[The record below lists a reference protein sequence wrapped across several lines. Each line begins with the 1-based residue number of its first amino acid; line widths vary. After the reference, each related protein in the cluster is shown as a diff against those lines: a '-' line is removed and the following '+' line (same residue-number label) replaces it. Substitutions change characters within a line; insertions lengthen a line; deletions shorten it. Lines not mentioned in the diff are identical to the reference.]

1 MRLIPWSDCI
11 GMGINDFIPTFIYI
25 VQQLRALNVGFLD
38 LIEELIRGN
47 VNADCGRDNNVS
59 FAVNAWGKQASVMIS
74 GGFNGEFAQK
84 AVDET
89 YKDYKLAIALVATGR
104 ATLIC
109 PSV

>member
-1 MRLIPWSDCI
+1 MRLSPWNDFISM
-11 GMGINDFIPTFIYI
+11 GMNDFIPTFTFI
-25 VQQLRALNVGFLD
+25 VRHLRTLNVGFLD
-38 LIEELIRGN
+38 LFQKGIRGN

-59 FAVNAWGKQASVMIS
+59 FAVHAWGKQAPVMIS
-74 GGFNGEFAQK
+74 GGFNGESAQK

-89 YKDYKLAIALVATGR
+89 YKDYKLAIASIATGR